1 MLHELRVVAGNSP
14 DQDLPGGK
22 FRVVPNFVFL
32 LVTNVAK
39 FEE

>member
-1 MLHELRVVAGNSP
+1 MLDELRVVAGNSP
-14 DQDLPGGK
+14 DQDLPSGE
-22 FRVVPNFVFL
+22 FRVAPDFVFL